1 MSFPL
6 FPSLTPKVVDSLWF
20 SIDKPRNDE
29 SELVQQEQ
37 EHQNWVRMWSMLKIV
52 RCYHLSL
59 SFNEG
64 RPRLAII

>member
-37 EHQNWVRMWSMLKIV
+37 EHQNWVRMWK
-52 RCYHLSL
+52 H
-59 SFNEG
+59 
-64 RPRLAII
+64 A

>member
-1 MSFPL
+1 MNYIGPIFNKIMSFPL

-37 EHQNWVRMWSMLKIV
+37 EHQNWVRM
-52 RCYHLSL
+52 
-59 SFNEG
+59 
-64 RPRLAII
+64 